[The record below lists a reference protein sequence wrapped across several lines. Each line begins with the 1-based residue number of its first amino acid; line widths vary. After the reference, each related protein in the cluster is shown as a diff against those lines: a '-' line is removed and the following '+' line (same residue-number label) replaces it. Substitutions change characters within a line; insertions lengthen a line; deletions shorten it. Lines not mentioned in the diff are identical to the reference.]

1 MTEELFTF
9 TVERS
14 SQRLYLLALSFTH
27 NHHDS
32 EDICQNVFLK
42 LWKCPSSFESD
53 EHIDKWLTIVTINEA
68 KNFLRR
74 ASRIAPLEKE
84 ELLKQYSFE
93 SDEHLDLVSAVMSLS
108 GKESSVIQM
117 YYYEEMS
124 VREIAEHLKIKESA
138 VKARLA
144 RGRAHLKEMIG
155 EDYYEE

>member
-1 MTEELFTF
+1 MTDEYFTF

-14 SQRLYLLALSFTH
+14 SHRLYLLALSFTH

-42 LWKCPSSFESD
+42 LWKCEKPFEND
-53 EHIDKWLTIVTINEA
+53 EHVDKWLTVVTINES

-93 SDEHLDLVSAVMSLS
+93 NDEHLDLVHAVMSLS
-108 GKESSVIQM
+108 EKESSVIQL
-117 YYYEEMS
+117 YYYEEMT
-124 VREIAEHLKIKESA
+124 VREIADALGIKESA

-144 RGRAHLKEMIG
+144 RGREHLKEMIG
-155 EDYYEE
+155 DDYNED